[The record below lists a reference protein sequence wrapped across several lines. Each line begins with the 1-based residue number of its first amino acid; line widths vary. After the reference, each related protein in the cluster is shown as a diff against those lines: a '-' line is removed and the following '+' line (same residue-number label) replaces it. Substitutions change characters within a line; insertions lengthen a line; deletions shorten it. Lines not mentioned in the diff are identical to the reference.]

1 MQARR
6 REHMPRS
13 RTQRHAL
20 KSACAYAHVR
30 VSVPHAHEHA
40 RTHARMHP
48 IAPRQHSSD
57 ASPPPSCHGTSALP
71 KPAPG
76 LVLQSTPPAPAAPTP
91 ARATTATR
99 QLRSSPPALPPSRPP
114 ALPPGASG
122 ADIACVRWAC
132 SRADLPHSPPC
143 APPEPPS
150 CHSIAPLSSVASRA
164 NLEWH
169 RPRSSRRRV
178 AGAWRLG
185 GCVPSSLGGCRCL
198 PLSRWLGQCRCRDT
212 RWAGSVSPCL
222 AVTGPAVYSASCPS
236 RLTQLAH
243 LQLRAREFAASAL
256 PARARRVGWAG
267 GGA

>member
-1 MQARR
+1 M
-6 REHMPRS
+6 RS
-13 RTQRHAL
+13 RAHAHTRMCV
-20 KSACAYAHVR
+20 SAC
-30 VSVPHAHEHA
+30 
-40 RTHARMHP
+40 RTRTSMLARMHACTQSRLDSTRP
-48 IAPRQHSSD
+48 THLRHQAATARQHCQSPRQGSSSK
-57 ASPPPSCHGTSALP
+57 ARPLLRRPRRPPEQQLRRANCA
-71 KPAPG
+71 
-76 LVLQSTPPAPAAPTP
+76 P
-91 ARATTATR
+91 ARAPPPPPPP
-99 QLRSSPPALPPSRPP
+99 PPALPPSRPP